1 MDFGIF
7 YEIQVNSPLKHRERE
22 AEVFHQVLEQVALA
36 EEVGFSNFW
45 SVEHHFQPG
54 FSHCS
59 APEVLYGALSQRTSK
74 IRIGHAVVLLPFP
87 YNHPVRVAE
96 RIATLDIL
104 SKGRVEVGTGRSA
117 TIQELGGFS
126 IPPDET
132 RARWEE
138 GLRILLKI
146 WKSQDGT
153 FSWKGR
159 YFDIPER
166 TVVPMPIQKPHPP
179 LWLAC
184 SNEDTHTLCG
194 KMGLGLLTLV
204 VMLDPDEV
212 ARRIQLYRDA
222 LKEAQ
227 PVGSE
232 VNNRAA
238 VFYMV
243 HCAETDKQAR
253 ENAERAF
260 MSSVNTIFT
269 VGGQLQ
275 AAVKEGTRDVPQR
288 AGANLPMGV
297 TRDQVNMDYLLR
309 NRTVICGS
317 PDTCIKQLEH
327 IQKVT
332 GLDHLMGMQQ
342 FWSIPHHK
350 VMRSIEL
357 FGRHVIPH
365 FARN

>member
-1 MDFGIF
+1 
-7 YEIQVNSPLKHRERE
+7 
-22 AEVFHQVLEQVALA
+22 
-36 EEVGFSNFW
+36 
-45 SVEHHFQPG
+45 
-54 FSHCS
+54 
-59 APEVLYGALSQRTSK
+59 
-74 IRIGHAVVLLPFP
+74 
-87 YNHPVRVAE
+87 
-96 RIATLDIL
+96 
-104 SKGRVEVGTGRSA
+104 
-117 TIQELGGFS
+117 
-126 IPPDET
+126 
-132 RARWEE
+132 
-138 GLRILLKI
+138 
-146 WKSQDGT
+146 
-153 FSWKGR
+153 
-159 YFDIPER
+159 
-166 TVVPMPIQKPHPP
+166 
-179 LWLAC
+179 
-184 SNEDTHTLCG
+184 
-194 KMGLGLLTLV
+194 MGLGLLTLV
-204 VMLDPDEV
+204 VMLDPEEV

-222 LKEAQ
+222 LKEAE

-260 MSSVNTIFT
+260 MSYVNTIFT

-288 AGANLPMGV
+288 AGANLPKGV

-357 FGRHVIPH
+357 FGRHVIPR

>member
-22 AEVFHQVLEQVALA
+22 AEVFHQVLDQVALA

-104 SKGRVEVGTGRSA
+104 SNGRVEVGTGRSG
-117 TIQELGGFS
+117 TIQELGGFG
-126 IPPDET
+126 IPPEET

-138 GLRILLKI
+138 GLRILI
-146 WKSQDGT
+146 DVWKSEDGT

-166 TVVPMPIQKPHPP
+166 TVVPMPGQKPHPP
-179 LWLAC
+179 LWLAA
-184 SNEDTHTLCG
+184 SNEETHSLAG
-194 KMGLGLLTLV
+194 RMGLGLLTLV

-222 LKEAQ
+222 LKNVQ
-227 PVGSE
+227 PVGSY
-232 VNNRAA
+232 VNHRAA

-243 HCAETDKQAR
+243 HCAETDKEAR
-253 ENAERAF
+253 ENAERGF
-260 MSSVNTIFT
+260 MSYVNTIFT

-275 AAVKEGTRDVPQR
+275 AAIKQGTRDAPQR
-288 AGANLPMGV
+288 AGANLPKGV
-297 TRDQVNMDYLLR
+297 TRDQVNMDYLLNHR
-309 NRTVICGS
+309 KVICGS

-327 IQKVT
+327 IQEVT

-342 FWSIPHHK
+342 FWSIPHEK
-350 VMRSIEL
+350 VMKSIEL
-357 FGRHVIPH
+357 FGKHVIPH
-365 FARN
+365 FSQN